1 METSHFEPG
10 SGWEETP
17 ALRAISSLVS
27 SKQLRTPSRFDQVA
41 AGVIST
47 PTWFLITRKKA
58 RSRKARY
65 FRFFST
71 AMSAL
76 SASLRMRAGGRPRR
90 TGHLASGCAASERDA
105 RIRMR
110 LSLPASDGEAKT
122 TLTSSSQNHARA
134 GISRTTLYNHFANRE
149 ALLDALA
156 LASVMEV
163 SLGTPTLS
171 P

>member
-1 METSHFEPG
+1 
-10 SGWEETP
+10 
-17 ALRAISSLVS
+17 
-27 SKQLRTPSRFDQVA
+27 
-41 AGVIST
+41 
-47 PTWFLITRKKA
+47 
-58 RSRKARY
+58 
-65 FRFFST
+65 
-71 AMSAL
+71 
-76 SASLRMRAGGRPRR
+76 
-90 TGHLASGCAASERDA
+90 
-105 RIRMR
+105 
-110 LSLPASDGEAKT
+110 LSLPVSDGEAKT